1 VEESFSS
8 EHSSELFSDSLE
20 HFLDSSGV
28 TQESDGHL
36 QTFRGDITNGGF
48 DVIGDP
54 FNEVRRVF
62 VLDVQHLFINFF
74 GGHSSS
80 EKSGGS
86 QISTVSGVSSAHHVF
101 GIEHLLGQF
110 WDSQGSVLLRSSGGQ
125 GCETNHEEME
135 TGERDQVNSQFSQI
149 GVQLTRESQ
158 TAGNTGHSGR
168 DQMVKIT
175 IGGGGQFKGSEANII
190 QSFVINDHTFIGV
203 FDQLMDRQSGVVRFN
218 DGIRHFGGWDNG
230 ECFHDSIR
238 IFFSDF
244 GDQEGTHTGTSS
256 SSQRVGDLETLEAV
270 ASFSFFSNDIQN
282 RVDKFSSFS
291 VVTLGPIVTSTSL
304 TEDEVIRSEKL
315 SERSGSD
322 GVHSSGFQIHKD
334 SSGNISTTSSFVIV
348 HIDSF

>member
-54 FNEVRRVF
+54 FNEIRRVL
-62 VLDVQHLFINFF
+62 VLDIQHLFIDFF

-135 TGERDQVNSQFSQI
+135 TGEGDQVNS
-149 GVQLTRESQ
+149 
-158 TAGNTGHSGR
+158 
-168 DQMVKIT
+168 
-175 IGGGGQFKGSEANII
+175 
-190 QSFVINDHTFIGV
+190 
-203 FDQLMDRQSGVVRFN
+203 
-218 DGIRHFGGWDNG
+218 
-230 ECFHDSIR
+230 
-238 IFFSDF
+238 
-244 GDQEGTHTGTSS
+244 
-256 SSQRVGDLETLEAV
+256 
-270 ASFSFFSNDIQN
+270 
-282 RVDKFSSFS
+282 
-291 VVTLGPIVTSTSL
+291 
-304 TEDEVIRSEKL
+304 
-315 SERSGSD
+315 
-322 GVHSSGFQIHKD
+322 
-334 SSGNISTTSSFVIV
+334 
-348 HIDSF
+348 